1 MARTLIFLLFTAFL
15 CSAGAQD
22 LTLEELDSLFADC
35 AGTPSEYAVRTAK
48 NWFMRCAF
56 YRLDGS
62 ALRPAVEL
70 QCRSDAEARKRIR
83 TLSEDVRRG
92 RNWKLPRPELA
103 VPFIGAVRIDG
114 IISPEEYTRSAR
126 LEGEIPIN
134 EQTVKAGGGHRWYLP
149 GTTVSFILPR
159 KLRIRI
165 YSSAKSGLTR
175 RIPWNCF
182 CFRNR
187 C

>member
-134 EQTVKAGGGHRWYLP
+134 EH
-149 GTTVSFILPR
+149 SDPR
-159 KLRIRI
+159 QKRL
-165 YSSAKSGLTR
+165 
-175 RIPWNCF
+175 
-182 CFRNR
+182 
-187 C
+187 